1 MDQKTFVAITNKYFK
16 RFSFIEIEL
25 DFNPQTNPSL
35 IVVIP
40 AYNEENISQTI
51 NSLFFNQNEFSF
63 EVEIIVL
70 VNNSIDEEVSIVK
83 TNKETMEFLDDF
95 AVKNNTDKIS
105 LYSYYV
111 KDLNPKHA
119 GVGWARKIGMDLAL
133 KRFNKLDYNGI
144 IVGLDADAT
153 VCGNYFNGIHNFF
166 ENSDFS
172 AASIHFEHP
181 ISGNDY
187 SELQYLYIQLYELHL
202 RYYKNA
208 LSFTGFPYAFHTVGS
223 SFAVKALAYARQGG
237 MNRRKAGEDFY
248 FINKLIKGEDFG
260 EILDA
265 NVYPSPRVS
274 NRVPFG
280 TGRAI
285 LEAFIKDKNL
295 YLTYDFKI
303 FIELKKWVDKIKK
316 QDFRYSNFPE
326 LIKSIF
332 SEDDWLETHNEIL
345 CNSASQSSYLKRF
358 FAKYD
363 AFWTL
368 KFVHFCRDNLY
379 ENSSL
384 EKNVNSLLKE
394 INIDSRNS
402 IKDNLLLFRDIDTK
416 KGAKAP

>member
-1 MDQKTFVAITNKYFK
+1 MDQETFVAITNKYFK
-16 RFSFIEIEL
+16 RFSFTEIEL

-153 VCGNYFNGIHNFF
+153 VCSNYFNSIHYFF

-248 FINKLIKGEDFG
+248 FINKIIKGEDFG

-285 LEAFIKDKNL
+285 LEAFNKDKNL

-384 EKNVNSLLKE
+384 EKNINSLLKE